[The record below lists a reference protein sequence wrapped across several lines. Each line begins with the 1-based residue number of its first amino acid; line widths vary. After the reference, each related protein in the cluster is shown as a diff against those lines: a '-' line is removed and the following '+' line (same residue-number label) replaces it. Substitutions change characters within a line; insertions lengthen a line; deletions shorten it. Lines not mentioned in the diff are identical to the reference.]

1 MENILK
7 NEWLKGNIVPCE
19 YMFKFKNKHLDM
31 FNVNYNTYE
40 DNGIIFKLCL
50 NLIQNLIEKEMIT
63 FFDDIPDMVVRVNI
77 DEIGLDGGGLCIE
90 TFHYKVEGDDIV
102 EIVDRDCDVPMSLN
116 YFFGIE
122 NEIYEF
128 NSKKT
133 FSLN

>member
-7 NEWLKGNIVPCE
+7 DEWLKGNIVPCE
-19 YMFKFKNKHLDM
+19 YMFKFNDKHLVM
-31 FNVNYNTYE
+31 FNVNYDMYE
-40 DNGIIFKLCL
+40 DNGILLKLCM

-63 FFDDIPDMVVRVNI
+63 FFDDIPDMVVCVDI

-90 TFHYKVEGDDIV
+90 TLHYKVEGEDIV
-102 EIVDRDCDVPMSLN
+102 GLDRDCDVSMSLN

-122 NEIYEF
+122 NEIYEY
-128 NSKKT
+128 NSRKT

>member
-63 FFDDIPDMVVRVNI
+63 FFDDVPNMVVNVNI
-77 DEIGLDGGGLCIE
+77 DDIGLDGGGLCIE
-90 TFHYKVEGDDIV
+90 TFHYKVEGEDIV
-102 EIVDRDCDVPMSLN
+102 ELDRDCDVPMLLN

-122 NEIYEF
+122 NEIYEY
-128 NSKKT
+128 NSRKT

>member
-19 YMFKFKNKHLDM
+19 YMFKFKNKHLVM

-63 FFDDIPDMVVRVNI
+63 FFDDVPNMVVNVNI
-77 DEIGLDGGGLCIE
+77 DDIGLDGGGLCIE
-90 TFHYKVEGDDIV
+90 TFHYKVEGEDIV
-102 EIVDRDCDVPMSLN
+102 ELDRDCDVPMSLN

-122 NEIYEF
+122 DQKCVVYLRI
-128 NSKKT
+128 
-133 FSLN
+133 

>member
-19 YMFKFKNKHLDM
+19 YMFKFKNKNLDM
-31 FNVNYNTYE
+31 YNINYNTYE

-50 NLIQNLIEKEMIT
+50 NLVQNLIEKEMIT
-63 FFDDIPDMVVRVNI
+63 FFDDIPDMVVCVDI

-90 TFHYKVEGDDIV
+90 TFHYKVEGEDIV
-102 EIVDRDCDVPMSLN
+102 GLDRDCDVSMSLN

-122 NEIYEF
+122 NEIYEY
-128 NSKKT
+128 NSGKT

>member
-1 MENILK
+1 
-7 NEWLKGNIVPCE
+7 
-19 YMFKFKNKHLDM
+19 
-31 FNVNYNTYE
+31 
-40 DNGIIFKLCL
+40 L

-63 FFDDIPDMVVRVNI
+63 FFDDVPNMVVNVNI
-77 DEIGLDGGGLCIE
+77 GEIGLDGGGLCIE
-90 TFHYKVEGDDIV
+90 TFHYKVEGEDIV
-102 EIVDRDCDVPMSLN
+102 ELDRDCDVPMSLN